1 MPLHRRILALP
12 VDGRPVVRAQVQQ
25 LVACAGWQLVV
36 PDVAALGHFR
46 QGADRDALHAW
57 VLQQAPQADGVVLSL
72 DMLLYGGLVPSR
84 FIEDSQAS
92 LLQRLSL
99 LADLKAAHPQQPV
112 YAFAA
117 TMRLSNNNVADEE
130 KPYWAQ
136 YGQLLWQWSFHS
148 DRAAALNDADAQ
160 RLASEAAAHIPAHI
174 QHDYTTTRARN
185 FALTCAALQAT
196 QSGLIDR
203 LVLPQDD
210 TAAWGFNIAERRQLQ
225 ARVQEMGL
233 QDKVLIYAG
242 ADEVLHTLCAHLVQ
256 HLQGTPPLRVAL
268 APSDPAHIGQLHALY
283 EDRPVLQSVFS
294 QLQAVGA
301 VLTTPAEQAAN
312 ALDAQTNF
320 GEFDAAANLLLALH
334 TQGANQGDWAMQKPL
349 PQRPGLHASWLPRL
363 WAAHGRGLPVALVDL
378 AYANGGDP
386 WLLAQ
391 PLPPLFTYAG
401 WNTAS
406 NSLGSAL
413 AHAALVWAAVQA
425 ESAAASTHAAHT
437 VQAAHTA
444 WSAPASTHVLALRL
458 LEDGLYQAVQ
468 RQTLRGCLAEGSAS
482 AADLERLA
490 TQLVLPW
497 ANAWAAQRGLPWRV
511 QHVALPW
518 QRTFEIDL
526 QLQPV
531 P

>member
-1 MPLHRRILALP
+1 MSKPLHRRILALP

-25 LVACAGWQLVV
+25 LVACAGWQLLV

-46 QGADRDALHAW
+46 QAADRDALHQW
-57 VLQQAPQADGVVLSL
+57 VLQQAPLVDGLVLSL

-84 FIEDSQAS
+84 FIEDSPAS
-92 LLQRLSL
+92 LLQRLAL
-99 LADLKAAHPQQPV
+99 LRELKALHPQQPV

-148 DRAAALNDADAQ
+148 DRAANLGQAQ
-160 RLASEAAAHIPAHI
+160 ARAEASGLAQQAAAQIPAAI
-174 QHDYTTTRARN
+174 QDDYTRTRARN

-196 QSGLIDR
+196 QDGLIDR

-225 ARVQEMGL
+225 ARVQEMNL
-233 QDKVLIYAG
+233 QNKVLIYAG

-268 APSDPAHIGQLHALY
+268 AASDPAHIKQLHALY
-283 EDRPVLQSVFS
+283 EDRPLLQSLAS

-301 VLTTPAEQAAN
+301 VLCTPGSPEANLLNEDTAFGQA
-312 ALDAQTNF
+312 D
-320 GEFDAAANLLLALH
+320 LLLALH
-334 TQGANQGDWAMQKPL
+334 TQGTDQGDWAMQKPL

-363 WAAHGRGLPVALVDL
+363 WAAYGRGLPVALVDL

-391 PLPPLFTYAG
+391 ALPPLFTYAG

-413 AHAALVWAAVQA
+413 AHTSLVWAAVQA
-425 ESAAASTHAAHT
+425 NTTPAGGHAAHP
-437 VQAAHTA
+437 A
-444 WSAPASTHVLALRL
+444 WSAPASTQVLSLRL

-468 RQTLRGCLAEGSAS
+468 RQTLRGCLLEAGAS

-490 TQLVLPW
+490 AELVLPW
-497 ANAWAAQRGLPWRV
+497 ANAWAAQRGMAWRV
-511 QHVALPW
+511 HHVALPW

-526 QLQPV
+526 QLQPAL
-531 P
+531 